1 MNVAVVIP
9 SFNEEAY
16 IEACV
21 MSVVNN
27 SYVDG
32 NFDIYVVD
40 GRSTDETRIIVAG
53 IASKHKNVHLV
64 DNPKKVTPVALNLGL
79 MSSDADVKIILG
91 AHSVVANDFISANV
105 QVLKDYPEAGCA
117 GGVIQNVY
125 ETKSAETIGL
135 AMSSSFGVGN
145 ASFRTGAKN
154 GFVET
159 VAFGAYR
166 QSVFDKIGYF
176 DEQLVRNQD
185 DEFNFR
191 LISSGFKIYLSNA
204 IGVDYFVR
212 SSFSKLRKQYYQYG
226 YWKVYVN
233 KKLRTITTLRQ
244 LFPAAFVAFLVFGIL
259 LSWINYVIP
268 ILLLSTIGLYALCAL
283 FFASKKARSFR
294 QLILVCATFFI
305 LHFFYGAGYLV
316 GIFNFILLGKKP
328 SKRQA
333 EVTR

>member
-9 SFNEEAY
+9 SYNEEAY

-27 SYVDG
+27 VYDKG
-32 NFDIYVVD
+32 ELEIYVVD
-40 GRSTDETRIIVAG
+40 GQSDDRTRSIVNGIID
-53 IASKHKNVHLV
+53 KHENVHLI

-79 MSSDADVKIILG
+79 KTSTADVKIILG
-91 AHSVVANDFISANV
+91 AHSVVANDFILANV
-105 QVLKDYPEAGCA
+105 QVLQDYPEAGCA
-117 GGVIQNVY
+117 GGVINNVY
-125 ETKSAETIGL
+125 ETKVAETIGK

-166 QSVFDKIGYF
+166 QSVFDKVGYF

-185 DEFNFR
+185 DEFNYR
-191 LISSGFKIYLSNA
+191 LVSNGFKIYLSNS
-204 IGVDYFVR
+204 IQVDYFVR

-233 KKLRTITTLRQ
+233 KKARTITTMRQ
-244 LFPAAFVAFLVFGIL
+244 LFPAAFVAFLVVGIL
-259 LSWINYVIP
+259 FSWIHYLVLV
-268 ILLLSTIGLYALCAL
+268 LLATTVFMYLLGAI
-283 FFASKKARSFR
+283 FFASKKAQGIS
-294 QLILVCATFFI
+294 QLLLICYTFFI
-305 LHFFYGAGYLV
+305 LHFSYGTGFLK
-316 GIFNFILLGKKP
+316 GIVDFLLLGKGP
-328 SKRQA
+328 SVKHTKI
-333 EVTR
+333 TR